1 MSATAIR
8 PVDRVMLTR
17 GFAELTIEVRDL
29 EALERFYREVFC
41 LRVLARE
48 DDRVW
53 LAAGE
58 RARLGLWLPGEKEF
72 GDEGGRHV
80 HFAFSAGPGGID
92 ALVDRLDAAGH
103 DYRGPVEHDGGDR
116 SLYVE
121 DLEGNVVEVWD
132 FFERGEGR
140 REGATALAAGDVQ
153 RDDPSS

>member
-8 PVDRVMLTR
+8 PVERVMLTQ

-29 EALERFYREVFC
+29 NALERFYREVFG

-80 HFAFSAGPGGID
+80 HFAFSAGPGGLD
-92 ALVDRLDAAGH
+92 RLVERLDAAEH
-103 DYRGPVEHDGGDR
+103 EYRGPVEHDGGDR

-140 REGATALAAGDVQ
+140 RVGAAALAGGDVRQ
-153 RDDPSS
+153 DDPSS